1 MHLTTSKAKRIVF
14 SPILKTV
21 DWLTPRCPN
30 FVAKARYYARFH
42 KKLDLKN
49 PKDLNEKILW
59 LAVKS
64 DTREWS
70 RLADKYAVR
79 EYVHECGL
87 DEILIPCY
95 GVWEKAE
102 DIDFDKLPNS
112 FIVKSTNWSASN
124 LVVRNKAS
132 FPREEFYKRAQEIE
146 NHKGSCTC
154 VGDLHY
160 LRIKNRIM
168 VEGLLVNDE
177 VSAKYSETLIDY
189 KIWCFNGKAAY
200 IWVCSNRFVRN
211 KDGAEVLTYDRDWNP
226 HPEYSVWSKDF
237 SQAAPIPKP
246 ANLEKMLAVAERLCQ
261 GFPVVRC
268 DLYNL
273 NGNIY
278 FGEMTFT
285 SLGGMMDFYTPEF
298 LRLCGD
304 KIDLS
309 GVSTQGGWNIH
320 DFKSE
325 YC

>member
-1 MHLTTSKAKRIVF
+1 MHLTTSKAKRILF

-21 DWLTPRCPN
+21 DWLTPRFPV

-59 LAVKS
+59 LTVNS

-79 EYVHECGL
+79 EYVKECGL
-87 DEILIPCY
+87 EDILIPCY

-102 DIDFDKLPNS
+102 DVDFDKLPNS
-112 FIVKSTNWSASN
+112 FIVKSTNWSAANYIVKDKS
-124 LVVRNKAS
+124 S
-132 FPREEFYKRAQEIE
+132 ISESEFKKRIIEIE
-146 NHKGSCTC
+146 KHKGSCTC

-160 LRIKNRIM
+160 LRNKNRIM
-168 VEGLLVNDE
+168 AEGFLVNDE
-177 VSAKYSETLIDY
+177 VSAQYSQTLIDY
-189 KIWCFNGKAAY
+189 KIWCLNGRAEY
-200 IWVCSNRFVRN
+200 VWICMNRFVHN
-211 KDGAEVLTYDRDWNP
+211 KDGAEVMTYDRDWNP
-226 HPEYSVWSKDF
+226 HPEYSIWNKDF
-237 SQAAPIPKP
+237 TQAEPMPKP
-246 ANLEKMLAVAERLCQ
+246 ANFEKMLAVAERLCQ

-273 NGNIY
+273 NGKIY

-285 SLGGMMDFYTPEF
+285 SLGGMMDFHTPEF

-309 GVSTQGGWNIH
+309 GVSTQGHWNIK